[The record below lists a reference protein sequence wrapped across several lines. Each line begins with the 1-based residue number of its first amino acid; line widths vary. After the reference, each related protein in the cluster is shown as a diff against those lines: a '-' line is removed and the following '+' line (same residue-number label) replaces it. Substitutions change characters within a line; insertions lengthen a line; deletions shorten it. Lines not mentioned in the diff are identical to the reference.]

1 MFSLSDHSHRR
12 YNPMT
17 DQWVLVSPHRTKRPW
32 QGQVDPVMPDM
43 RPAYDPTCYLCPGN
57 ARAGGVRNPQYTTT
71 FVFDNDF
78 AALLPDVPAG
88 GVEEGRGGPVLLRAD
103 AARGICRVACFS
115 PRHDLSVPQLSVLEL
130 RLVVDSWVEQVAELS
145 ALDTVAYV
153 QIFEN
158 RGAMMGASNPHPH
171 CQIWGAGYVPNELVR
186 EQEMQARYF
195 AETARTLLSD
205 YLALELERDE
215 RVVCANEHFVALV
228 PYWAQW
234 PFETMLISRRAQP
247 SLLMLADVERDGLA
261 DILKQLT
268 LRYDALFEAPFPY
281 SMGFHQ
287 APADGAEHPEWHLHA
302 HYYPPLL
309 RSATVRKFF
318 VGFEMLGEPQRD
330 ITPEQAA
337 QRLRAL

>member
-1 MFSLSDHSHRR
+1 MFSLSEHSHRR

-17 DQWVLVSPHRTKRPW
+17 DAWVLVSPHRTKRPW
-32 QGQVDPVMPDM
+32 QGQVDPVMPDT
-43 RPAYDPTCYLCPGN
+43 RPAYDPSCYLCPGN
-57 ARAGGVRNPQYTTT
+57 ARAGGARNPQYTTT

-78 AALLPDVPAG
+78 AALLPDVPEG
-88 GVEEGRGGPVLLRAD
+88 SVEEGHGGSPLLRAD
-103 AARGICRVACFS
+103 AARGICRVGCFS
-115 PRHDLSVPQLSVLEL
+115 PRHDLSVPQLSVAEL
-130 RLVVDSWVEQVAELS
+130 RLVVDSWVEQVTELS
-145 ALDTVAYV
+145 AIDTVAYV

-158 RGAMMGASNPHPH
+158 RGTMMGASNPHPH
-171 CQIWGAGYVPNELVR
+171 CQIWGVGYVPNEVLR
-186 EQEMQARYF
+186 EQEMQTRYLS
-195 AETARTLLSD
+195 ATGRTMLSD

-234 PFETMLISRRAQP
+234 PFETMLISRRALP
-247 SLLMLADVERDGLA
+247 SLLALEAAERDGLA

-268 LRYDALFEAPFPY
+268 TRYDTLFEASFPY

-309 RSATVRKFF
+309 RSATIRKFF

-337 QRLRAL
+337 QRLRSV